1 MPVDLKL
8 AGKFIVCYIPACREK
23 EYYLGC
29 ACQELYAPPSAYFAL
44 YGLSV
49 QTSFLGGKLIFLI
62 LFKKTSIV
70 NCMFIDMWITINNF
84 LMN

>member
-1 MPVDLKL
+1 MSVDLKL
-8 AGKFIVCYIPACREK
+8 VGKFIVCYTPVCREK

-62 LFKKTSIV
+62 LFKTSIV
-70 NCMFIDMWITINNF
+70 NCMYIGMWIAFIEM
-84 LMN
+84 LML